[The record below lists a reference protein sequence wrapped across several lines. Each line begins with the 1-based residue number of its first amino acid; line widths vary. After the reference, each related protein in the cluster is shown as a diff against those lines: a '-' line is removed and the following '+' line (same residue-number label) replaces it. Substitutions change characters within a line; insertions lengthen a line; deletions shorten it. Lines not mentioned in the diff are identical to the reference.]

1 MMGMMIPEKIG
12 RYQIVK
18 ELGRGGMATVYLGH
32 DPRFKRDVAVKVLPA
47 QFNHD
52 PTFRARF
59 QREAETIA
67 VLEHPAIVPV
77 YDFGEQEEQ
86 PYLVMRLMMGGS
98 LGDKLDGGALP
109 VEQCTAVLKR
119 IGSAL
124 DRAHGMGVI
133 HRDLKPD
140 NILFDQ
146 YGDAYLSDF
155 GIARLVESGATL
167 TGTGVIGTPAYM
179 SPEQIQ
185 GAQVDGR
192 TDIYALGIILFE
204 MLTGQKPYDAQTPA
218 MMLVKQMTE
227 PVPRV
232 LDVSP
237 DLPPVYE
244 TVISR
249 ATAKEVAERYQS
261 ALEMTQTIEGRTR
274 PTPFAWPTEPMDV
287 ETADVP
293 TVVPESG
300 RVEELESKGVEEPE
314 SRGVEEQS
322 QSENAHTVTIEPGKI
337 SITHQQGEEDQSHDI
352 VVTGNKKWGRRIVIG
367 IGVLVV
373 LCCILGVIGALANR
387 DALESGV
394 LPPQEGNNEGEEGD
408 LGTELFAEGL
418 LAEQATEVEPLLRLG
433 RGTIEDMALTPDG
446 RSLLVGGSAGVWLYS
461 LEDFSQNSE
470 PIQGHDAIVSRVAW
484 LPGEEAFVSA
494 SWDST
499 VRLWDRDSRQ
509 QEGIFNHEDQVIA
522 LAVSPPGD
530 QLASATWN
538 GTIQIWDTMSGQ
550 LVTELA
556 EHPLETA
563 YVTQVAW
570 SPDGRWLVSAD
581 SEGNALVWDVDGW
594 EVVRD
599 FQHDGP
605 IGCVTWSADSK
616 YVALC
621 GLEDGVLR
629 VWDVGNEREV
639 MALTEHEYGVNTA
652 VWSPDGSQLLT
663 GDGNGIIRLWNGRNG
678 RLIRTVA
685 ELHVPIVELSWLRVD
700 DRFLV
705 LDAADTVSVWDAA
718 SGEMVREMREHTDA
732 LGSLTWSPQ
741 DSGLAAASADGTIRV
756 WQPSVQRAATIVE
769 AHEYDVFDIDWS
781 PNGAEL
787 VSVGGD
793 DVVRLWDTADW
804 RPVGEIRGSE
814 VTDSTVTSLD
824 WSPDSSEVAAG
835 DIDGGV
841 WVVNTIEGEE
851 ELSWSEQDEPIAMV
865 AWSPSGD
872 RVASASYDGTILIW
886 DVEEDEPDILLTGHS
901 DQVVAI
907 AWSPDGDRLVSASF
921 DQTVRVWDVE
931 EGEELLVLQGH
942 HELVTAVAW
951 SPNGELIASGGWDAK
966 VRLWDAEAGRPLA
979 ALEGHVAAVVSL
991 AWSSNG
997 AFLASGSEDGTVTIW
1012 GIRAGE

>member
-67 VLEHPAIVPV
+67 ALEHPAIVPV
-77 YDFGEQEEQ
+77 YDFGEQDEQ
-86 PYLVMRLMMGGS
+86 PFLVMRLMTGGS
-98 LGDKLDGGALP
+98 LGDKLDGGPLP
-109 VEQCTAVLKR
+109 VAQCTVVLKR

-146 YGDAYLSDF
+146 YGDAFLSDF
-155 GIARLVESGATL
+155 GIARLAESGATL

-227 PVPRV
+227 PLPRV

-249 ATAKEVAERYQS
+249 ATAKEVTERYQS
-261 ALEMTQTIEGRTR
+261 AMEMTQTIEGRTR
-274 PTPFAWPTEPMDV
+274 PTPLAWPTEPVAV

-293 TVVPESG
+293 TVVSGPENG
-300 RVEELESKGVEEPE
+300 GMEEQRDEVVEETEG
-314 SRGVEEQS
+314 RGSEEQGNGEVEA
-322 QSENAHTVTIEPGKI
+322 QGAEEQEEKVGKRKRPLW
-337 SITHQQGEEDQSHDI
+337 Q
-352 VVTGNKKWGRRIVIG
+352 RVI
-367 IGVLVV
+367 IGVGVLLV
-373 LCCILGVIGALANR
+373 LCILLSVIASLFSEDGTQSGEPLPPDEGDGNQIDVDLLEGGIPAALA
-387 DALESGV
+387 LEM
-394 LPPQEGNNEGEEGD
+394 
-408 LGTELFAEGL
+408 
-418 LAEQATEVEPLLRLG
+418 EPLLRLG
-433 RGTIEDMALTPDG
+433 RGTIEDMALSPDG
-446 RSLLVGGSAGVWLYS
+446 RSVLVGGSAGVWLYS
-461 LEDFSQNSE
+461 MDNFAQNSE
-470 PIQGHDAIVSRVAW
+470 PIQAHEAIVSRVAW
-484 LPGEEAFVSA
+484 LPDGQGVVSG
-494 SWDST
+494 SWDGT
-499 VRLWDRDSRQ
+499 VRLWDVAERQ
-509 QEGIFNHEDQVIA
+509 QQGIFSYDEQIVA
-522 LAVSPPGD
+522 LAVSPD
-530 QLASATWN
+530 SAHIASASWD
-538 GTIQIWDTMSGQ
+538 GTVQIWETASGQ
-550 LVTELA
+550 QVANLE
-556 EHPLETA
+556 EHPVEST
-563 YVTQVAW
+563 YVTQIGW
-570 SPDGRWLVSAD
+570 SPDGRWFVSTD
-581 SEGNALVWDVDGW
+581 NEGNALVWNPANWRVAHHFGH
-594 EVVRD
+594 E
-599 FQHDGP
+599 GP
-605 IGCVTWSADSK
+605 IGCATWSLDGDHL
-616 YVALC
+616 ALC
-621 GLEDGVLR
+621 GMESGIVR
-629 VWDVGNEREV
+629 VWNVNNEQEV

-678 RLIRTVA
+678 RQIRTVA

-705 LDAADTVSVWDAA
+705 LDAVDTVSVWDAA

-741 DSGLAAASADGTIRV
+741 DSGLAAASVDGTIRV
-756 WQPSVQRAATIVE
+756 WQPRESRSATIIS
-769 AHEYDVFDIDWS
+769 AHEYGVFSLDWS

-793 DVVRLWDTADW
+793 DWVQLWDTADW
-804 RPVGEIRGSE
+804 QSTATVRGSE
-814 VTDSTVTSLD
+814 VTDSTITTVA
-824 WSPDSSEVAAG
+824 WSPDSTEVAAG

-841 WVVNTIEGEE
+841 WVVNAIEGEE

-872 RVASASYDGTILIW
+872 RVASASHDGTILIW
-886 DVEEDEPDILLTGHS
+886 DVEEDEPDILLPGHS

-907 AWSPDGDRLVSASF
+907 AWSPDGDSLASASF
-921 DQTVRVWDVE
+921 DQTMRVWDTE
-931 EGEELLVLQGH
+931 TGEAQFIGEAH
-942 HELVTAVAW
+942 RELVTAVAW

-997 AFLASGSEDGTVTIW
+997 TFLASGSEDGTVTIW
-1012 GIRAGE
+1012 GIRSGG